1 MRDWVDEHV
10 EQWAD
15 ELPWMDPIK
24 EAIFVRVGVV
34 ARHANLLRRRL
45 DEADELAHWKFKVL
59 ITLRGLGPPYT
70 ASPSEIAGHLGLSR
84 GALSNRLGVLEA
96 EGLLTRTVD
105 RQDRRRVHVTL
116 TDAGHAAFEK
126 HASNEEGLEQ
136 QMLEPLTAAE
146 KKTLARLLRKIV
158 VGIESRS

>member
-15 ELPWMDPIK
+15 ELPWMDPVK

-45 DEADELAHWKFKVL
+45 DETDELAHWKFKVL
-59 ITLRGLGPPYT
+59 ITLRRLGPPYT
-70 ASPSEIAGHLGLSR
+70 ASPSAIAEHLGLSR

-96 EGLLTRTVD
+96 EGLLARTVD
-105 RQDRRRVHVTL
+105 GSDRRRVHVTL
-116 TDAGHAAFEK
+116 TEAGHAAFEK
-126 HASNEEGLEQ
+126 HASNEEDLEQ
-136 QMLEPLTAAE
+136 QMLAPLTPTE
-146 KKTLARLLRKIV
+146 KETLATLLRKIV
-158 VGIESRS
+158 LGIEGPT